1 LIDIHT
7 SKETLA
13 IALVGGELL
22 TEKESFIGSW
32 WKEISVEGWTKEEAE
47 EKVNES
53 SSMHYQLNNYLYAS
67 LSKSLVIS

>member
-53 SSMHYQLNNYLYAS
+53 SMHYQLNNYLYAS

>member
-47 EKVNES
+47 EKVNGQC
-53 SSMHYQLNNYLYAS
+53 QLNNYLYE
-67 LSKSLVIS
+67 